1 MDDETLAAEIAL
13 IKRDAASL
21 PRPPRPQPPTFS
33 KSTPVPV
40 RLQRIQEFIY
50 QVRLFLKSVLPHGVL
65 EVVIDRIVLL
75 LTSRCPQFEY
85 NHTDANYFNVSKD
98 RPYMSILSS
107 AKEIIKEALPIKC
120 MEAVMLALH
129 LTNNV
134 AGLVRIPMRFK
145 SRIEG
150 KTFRHIVLAVT
161 GPAVDHKFGALGLS
175 RKPTLEYKAPL
186 FGYEWQRLC

>member
-1 MDDETLAAEIAL
+1 MDVSEDSLAAEIAR
-13 IKRDAASL
+13 IKRDAALL
-21 PRPPRPQPPTFS
+21 PRPPRPHPPVFS
-33 KSTPVPV
+33 KSTPVHV

-50 QVRLFLKSVLPHGVL
+50 
-65 EVVIDRIVLL
+65 
-75 LTSRCPQFEY
+75 QFEY
-85 NHTDANYFNVSKD
+85 NHTDANYFNVAKD

-107 AKEIIKEALPIKC
+107 AKEIMKEALPIKC

-134 AGLVRIPMRFK
+134 AGLVRVPLRFK

-150 KTFRHIVLAVT
+150 KTFRHIVLAIT

-175 RKPTLEYKAPL
+175 RKPTLEYKAPV
-186 FGYEWQRLC
+186 FGYGWLRCNCRGMSV